1 MIYIIRVQ
9 RLPDN
14 HSLKSGLQLTLHTH
28 ENPNILIFVCMKS
41 SLGSGSRESVP
52 ATQTRAS
59 KVEKYFS
66 VSQNDT
72 MTKTETS
79 AALKIKHL

>member
-1 MIYIIRVQ
+1 MIYITRVQ
-9 RLPDN
+9 RFPDN
-14 HSLKSGLQLTLHTH
+14 HSLKSCLQLTMHTH

-41 SLGSGSRESVP
+41 SVGSGSRESVP

-66 VSQNDT
+66 LFQNDR